1 MAESAERPA
10 SADLGS
16 RIRDY
21 LASPKALQ
29 HFQEGFTQASAF
41 IPALNEVTR
50 RNSKPVSESELR
62 QGDEAGEEGQVEDEV
77 EIELLCIWCGRV
89 CADMDDLDLH
99 EDECAP
105 D

>member
-1 MAESAERPA
+1 MAESAERSP
-10 SADLGS
+10 SEDPLS
-16 RIRDY
+16 RRIREY
-21 LASPKALQ
+21 FASPQARQ
-29 HFQEGFTQASAF
+29 HFQEGFAQASTF

-62 QGDEAGEEGQVEDEV
+62 EGSEAGEEDEV

-89 CADMDDLDLH
+89 CADMDDLDRH
-99 EDECAP
+99 EAECEP